1 MWTDLQQWKKWLH
14 RVREDLRTSG
24 YHYEPMFS
32 SDTTNSKS
40 LLIAAKLLGHLYV
53 PSDLDS
59 TQPFIPTRPSPSAP
73 SWRPFDRAK
82 SIRWHNDFSTHAVRP
97 ELSLSWI
104 LRQDPKGPDHGAW
117 WVASSAAVLTKLCE
131 TRDGKRLEAE
141 LATRAQPFGYCD
153 SGAWRPFRLIFNAKD
168 KSRQKKLRFYG
179 RALEEGALLRFG
191 EVPDLT
197 KEIVSR
203 IEEAANAVRVTLPA
217 RTGSLLIVHNG
228 LSLHDRSPQTIT
240 GPEGLR
246 RQALLCFVKKLH
258 RM

>member
-1 MWTDLQQWKKWLH
+1 MTDLHQRKKWLH
-14 RVREDLRTSG
+14 RVCEDLRTRG
-24 YHYEPMFS
+24 YHYEPTFS
-32 SDTTNSKS
+32 EDTSNSKS
-40 LLIAAKLLGHLYV
+40 LITAAKLLGHLYV
-53 PSDLDS
+53 PSDLES
-59 TQPFIPTRPSPSAP
+59 TQPFIHTRPSSSAP
-73 SWRPFDRAK
+73 PWRPFDRAK
-82 SIRWHNDFSTHAVRP
+82 PIRWHNDFSTYTARP

-104 LRQDPKGPDHGAW
+104 LREDPKGPDHGAW
-117 WVASSAAVLTKLCE
+117 WVASSTAVLTKLSE
-131 TRDGKRLEAE
+131 TPDGKRLVDE
-141 LATRAQPFGYCD
+141 LTTRAQPFGYRD
-153 SGAWRPFRLIFNAKD
+153 SGSWRPFRVINAAHR
-168 KSRQKKLRFYG
+168 SRYGKLRFYG
-179 RALEEGALLRFG
+179 PALEEGALLRFG

-258 RM
+258 IM